1 MAYPEGICYFQQGNL
16 LESLFMAEL
25 DGWLIE
31 YRLTYRH
38 VRFIGKGECVY
49 IAGIGKVQ
57 TKESLCALLYTL
69 FI

>member
-1 MAYPEGICYFQQGNL
+1 
-16 LESLFMAEL
+16 MAEL